1 MSPSASKSL
10 VYLAIFHF
18 ILLIFALSDLKRFIF
33 HVHISRVD
41 RAPVQ
46 VDIDSSSSLWY
57 PILVGII
64 FNLLIVACSLVN
76 LHSLIWEERATRS
89 LTWSAGVLLVLFVSR
104 LVINVVVTR
113 NRNGLA
119 TPTLV
124 EQSFFAV
131 SLSLEE
137 ELTTIAMDSSIKL
150 LGILGTLRFCYQQKQ
165 ERMMSV
171 ERRHESRLLSNFE

>member
-1 MSPSASKSL
+1 MSSPSTISVVLIVFYL
-10 VYLAIFHF
+10 VLA
-18 ILLIFALSDLKRFIF
+18 LFATSDLRRFIF

-64 FNLLIVACSLVN
+64 FNIFIIIFSIVNLFILLWERNVPRQLSFSTFILLLIFTIRFIIN
-76 LHSLIWEERATRS
+76 LM
-89 LTWSAGVLLVLFVSR
+89 
-104 LVINVVVTR
+104 VTK

-124 EQSFFAV
+124 ERSFLAP

-137 ELTTIAMDSSIKL
+137 EFTTITIDWFIKMIGLISTL
-150 LGILGTLRFCYQQKQ
+150 LFSYPKHQ
-165 ERMMSV
+165 EQTMRS
-171 ERRHESRLLSNFE
+171 EQRRETQLLSDFE

>member
-1 MSPSASKSL
+1 M
-10 VYLAIFHF
+10 
-18 ILLIFALSDLKRFIF
+18 KRFIF

-41 RAPVQ
+41 RVPVQ

-64 FNLLIVACSLVN
+64 FNLCIILCSLVN
-76 LHSLIWEERATRS
+76 LHSLVWEERATRL
-89 LTWSAGVLLVLFVSR
+89 LTWSTGILLSVFVTR
-104 LVINVVVTR
+104 LIINVVVTR

-124 EQSFFAV
+124 EQSFFAP

-137 ELTTIAMDSSIKL
+137 ELTTIFMDSSIKL
-150 LGILGTLRFCYQQKQ
+150 IGLIGTLRFCYQQKQ
-165 ERMMSV
+165 EQMMSV
-171 ERRHESRLLSNFE
+171 ERCHESRLLSNFE

>member
-1 MSPSASKSL
+1 MSPSTSKSL
-10 VYLAIFHF
+10 VYLAIFHLI
-18 ILLIFALSDLKRFIF
+18 ILLFALSDLKRFIF

-41 RAPVQ
+41 RVPVQ

-64 FNLLIVACSLVN
+64 FNLFIILCCLVN
-76 LHSLIWEERATRS
+76 LHSLIWEERATR
-89 LTWSAGVLLVLFVSR
+89 LLIWSTGILLIVFVTR
-104 LVINVVVTR
+104 LIINVVVTR

-137 ELTTIAMDSSIKL
+137 ELTTIFMDSSIKL
-150 LGILGTLRFCYQQKQ
+150 IGLIGTLRFCYQQKQ
-165 ERMMSV
+165 AQMMSI